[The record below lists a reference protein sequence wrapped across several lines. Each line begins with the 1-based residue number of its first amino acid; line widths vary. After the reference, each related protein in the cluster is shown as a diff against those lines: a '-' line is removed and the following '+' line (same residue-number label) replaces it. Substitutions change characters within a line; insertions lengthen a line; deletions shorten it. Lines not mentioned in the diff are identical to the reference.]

1 VMTGYFQS
9 AVLWYRP
16 IFRMSGIVGLL
27 EKAKSMVGTNASVV
41 QLGRARSLVSKGPR
55 DRI

>member
-9 AVLWYRP
+9 AILWYRP